1 MPRNRDVC
9 TAYLSYLLR
18 TCDVCVAYPRLSFRI
33 YGVSAT
39 YVWRISRING
49 VCATYVSLLWS
60 KCDVLGVLG
69 IFCGIPRKYLML
81 LYKYFRFSEIM
92 DQMFLTGRGS
102 VQGSFRAT
110 LGVASVFI
118 HDILRPGRGAWI
130 CPPAPYP
137 LPSVF
142 SSVLIRRLSRFL
154 QWHLRPLIID
164 NCNVRI
170 AGTN

>member
-1 MPRNRDVC
+1 MPRNRNVC
-9 TAYLSYLLR
+9 TAYLSYLLCTR
-18 TCDVCVAYPRLSFRI
+18 DVCVAYPLLSFRI

-39 YVWRISRING
+39 YVWRISRINC

-60 KCDVLGVLG
+60 MCDVLGVLG
-69 IFCGIPRKYLML
+69 IFCGIPRESLML

-92 DQMFLTGRGS
+92 DQVFLTGRGG

-118 HDILRPGRGAWI
+118 HDILRPGWGAWR
-130 CPPAPYP
+130 CTP

-142 SSVLIRRLSRFL
+142 SSVLI
-154 QWHLRPLIID
+154 
-164 NCNVRI
+164 
-170 AGTN
+170 

>member
-49 VCATYVSLLWS
+49 VCATYVSLLRS
-60 KCDVLGVLG
+60 MCDVLRVLG
-69 IFCGIPRKYLML
+69 IFCGIPREY
-81 LYKYFRFSEIM
+81 
-92 DQMFLTGRGS
+92 QMFLTGRGGE
-102 VQGSFRAT
+102 QGSFRVT

-118 HDILRPGRGAWI
+118 HDILRPGWGAWR
-130 CPPAPYP
+130 CPPLRYRTCIGQNNILKGYVKDVNYYAR
-137 LPSVF
+137 F
-142 SSVLIRRLSRFL
+142 HIRSY
-154 QWHLRPLIID
+154 LRCTENQTL
-164 NCNVRI
+164 
-170 AGTN
+170 T